1 MSTQISG
8 RLGSEIF
15 ELSAEAGQKSFF
27 VHKNLLVEQSE
38 LLRTAVK
45 QAADRKIDLGSW
57 DGETVSHL
65 VDFLYLHTYKVKTP
79 EPLCPTGQF
88 TESTISDTSETDSRS
103 DTPDTVR
110 DRSQDAIHRRPL
122 TPLRELIESHD
133 AQNNP
138 AGCNPAPAE
147 VEDSYSILYPL
158 ETHEYSGI
166 LFAHANVYALA
177 QSLGI
182 DDLQRMAYRS
192 LAVILDSFKP
202 IDPESHIA
210 TITIELLSHVYGNT
224 RSLGDPMRILVSQFA
239 ALNFP
244 ALQRMD
250 QMKELVRQGGELVV
264 DLVEKRARDNT
275 SGHAT
280 SGHATFGHATSGHAI
295 SGHANSGHAISGH
308 TISGHPTSGHAI
320 SGHAISGHSI
330 SVSDAHLAL

>member
-8 RLGSEIF
+8 SVLSSQLGILTPELTELNCSRLGSEIF

-45 QAADRKIDLGSW
+45 QATDRKIDLGSW

-65 VDFLYLHTYKVKTP
+65 VDFLYLHTYKVMIP

-88 TESTISDTSETDSRS
+88 TESTISDTSATDSRS

-110 DRSQDAIHRRPL
+110 DRSPDAIHRRPL
-122 TPLRELIESHD
+122 TPLREIIESHD

-138 AGCNPAPAE
+138 TGWNPAPAE
-147 VEDSYSILYPL
+147 IEGSYSILYPL
-158 ETHEYSGI
+158 ETHECSGV

-182 DDLQRMAYRS
+182 DDLQRIPYRY

-210 TITIELLSHVYGNT
+210 TITIELLSHVYRNT
-224 RSLGDPMRILVSQFA
+224 RSLRDPMRILVSQFA

-264 DLVEKRARDNT
+264 DLVEKVCRRLVASESEPEIT
-275 SGHAT
+275 
-280 SGHATFGHATSGHAI
+280 
-295 SGHANSGHAISGH
+295 
-308 TISGHPTSGHAI
+308 HPVIPSPVILSPLPRPFRPACPWDDDF
-320 SGHAISGHSI
+320 
-330 SVSDAHLAL
+330 SD